1 MDIVKLRNKMTN
13 SVWVLTREINQYDQD
28 GEYFV
33 AVFKTKPTAKQLAHT
48 LTSYNHLSS
57 NVMAALATVLHILDG
72 GGREG
77 TEDEWYNLREESF
90 ID

>member
-1 MDIVKLRNKMTN
+1 MANK
-13 SVWVLTREINQYDQD
+13 VWVLTRELNIYDQD

-33 AVFKTKPTAKQLAHT
+33 AVFKTKPTVKQLTKVVAAT
-48 LTSYNHLSS
+48 GYLSPD
-57 NVMAALATVLHILDG
+57 VMSALATILHILEG

-90 ID
+90 AN